1 MNKKSSE
8 IEENSAE
15 VLATSLGWLAR
26 SRQVVSSFW
35 GSILFYTKLPLP
47 SWFPIEFDR
56 IARWCPVI
64 GLLLGGILGAIDW
77 FLTALG
83 FPPLVRSVGIV
94 ALGVGLTGG
103 LHLDGVSDT
112 ADGLAVTDPNRRLA
126 VMKDSATGAFGVMAI
141 TLIVLL
147 KSAALSELTTNRGL
161 ALMLAMGWG
170 RWGQVAAI
178 AFYPYL
184 RSEGKGALHR
194 ETFKFPQDLLLGLF
208 FLVLFS
214 ASWMYWQPQYWLV
227 ILVITFLSA
236 AIALLTG
243 WWFNRQFGGQT
254 GDTYGAIVEW
264 SETLILCSLTA
275 WFN

>member
-1 MNKKSSE
+1 MP
-8 IEENSAE
+8 
-15 VLATSLGWLAR
+15 
-26 SRQVVSSFW
+26 SFW

-64 GLLLGGILGAIDW
+64 GLILGASLGGIDW
-77 FLTALG
+77 GLTFLG
-83 FPPLVRSVGIV
+83 FPPLVRSVSIV
-94 ALGVGLTGG
+94 ALGVSLTGG

-112 ADGLAVTDPNRRLA
+112 ADGLAVTDPARRLA
-126 VMKDSATGAFGVMAI
+126 VMKESTTGAFGVMAI
-141 TLIVLL
+141 ALILLL
-147 KSAALSELTTNRGL
+147 KSAALSELMTNRGL
-161 ALMLAMGWG
+161 VLMLAMGWA

-178 AFYPYL
+178 TFYPYL

-214 ASWMYWQPQYWLV
+214 AVWIYWQPQQWLV
-227 ILVITFLSA
+227 ILITTLLSA

-264 SETLILCSLTA
+264 SEALILCSLTI
-275 WFN
+275 WFS

>member
-1 MNKKSSE
+1 MNNQSSG

-15 VLATSLGWLAR
+15 DSLTSRGWLAR
-26 SRQVVSSFW
+26 SRQAVQSFL

-47 SWFPIEFDR
+47 SWVPIKFDR
-56 IARWCPVI
+56 IVRWCPGI
-64 GLLLGGILGAIDW
+64 GLLLGGILGGIDW
-77 FLTALG
+77 LLMGLG

-94 ALGVGLTGG
+94 ALGVCLTGG

-112 ADGLAVTDPNRRLA
+112 ADGLAVTDPERRLA
-126 VMKDSATGAFGVMAI
+126 VMKDSVTGAFGVMAI
-141 TLIVLL
+141 ALILLL

-161 ALMLAMGWG
+161 GVMLAMGWG

-184 RSEGKGALHR
+184 RSEGKGALHTA
-194 ETFKFPQDLLLGLF
+194 TFKSPQDLLLGLF
-208 FLVLFS
+208 FLLLFS
-214 ASWMYWQPQYWLV
+214 AGWIYWQPQQWLA
-227 ILVITFLSA
+227 ILVITFFSA

-264 SETLILCSLTA
+264 SEALILCSLTA
-275 WFN
+275 WFS